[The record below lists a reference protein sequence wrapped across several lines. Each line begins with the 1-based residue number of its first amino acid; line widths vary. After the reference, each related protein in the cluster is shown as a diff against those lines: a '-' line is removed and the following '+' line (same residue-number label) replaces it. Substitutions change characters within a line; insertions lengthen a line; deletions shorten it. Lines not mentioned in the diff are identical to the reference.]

1 MFILFVCVIHPP
13 PFIYIY
19 IYICFGG
26 LTYVQ
31 VKKLK
36 DLAFTSKQLLD
47 LFIVLVIIFSF
58 QNIEVHLNG
67 EDERR
72 GVQMKI
78 VGF

>member
-1 MFILFVCVIHPP
+1 
-13 PFIYIY
+13 
-19 IYICFGG
+19 
-26 LTYVQ
+26 VQ